1 MRLKFLITSLTSCTG
16 CISALISLDIFPQ
29 FLERT
34 KIEYF
39 PFISDNLEI
48 KECDVALVEGCVSEK
63 NQIEYLQEIRKN
75 AKKLYALGTCSAFGG
90 ILSLSNKKES
100 YPISKF
106 VEVDGI
112 IPGCP
117 PPSTL
122 LGNCLLRLVENKKIK
137 LSLKNMC
144 STCPLNN
151 HAKLDLPLTI
161 EKIVPRNDEIRFP
174 EENLSCFLNDGILC
188 LGPVTRDGC
197 DHLCINQGLPCEGC
211 LGPVSKGFTSNL
223 INFLSLFNLSK
234 DLRKYKGI
242 YYRFSKSHVGG
253 KD

>member
-1 MRLKFLITSLTSCTG
+1 MKLKFLITSLTSCTG
-16 CISALISLDIFPQ
+16 CISALMSLDVFPQ

-39 PFISDNLEI
+39 PFISDNIEI
-48 KECDVALVEGCVSEK
+48 KECDIALVEGCVSEK

-90 ILSLSNKKES
+90 ILSLSNNKDS
-100 YPISKF
+100 HPISKF
-106 VEVDGI
+106 VDVDGI

-117 PPSTL
+117 PPSIL
-122 LGNCLLRLVENKKIK
+122 LGNCLLRLVENKEIK

-151 HAKLDLPLTI
+151 LAN
-161 EKIVPRNDEIRFP
+161 V
-174 EENLSCFLNDGILC
+174 SCFLNNGILC
-188 LGPVTRDGC
+188 LGPITRDGC
-197 DHLCINQGLPCEGC
+197 DHLCIHQGLPCEGC

-234 DLRKYKGI
+234 NLRNYRGI
-242 YYRFSKSHVGG
+242 YYRFSKLFAGG